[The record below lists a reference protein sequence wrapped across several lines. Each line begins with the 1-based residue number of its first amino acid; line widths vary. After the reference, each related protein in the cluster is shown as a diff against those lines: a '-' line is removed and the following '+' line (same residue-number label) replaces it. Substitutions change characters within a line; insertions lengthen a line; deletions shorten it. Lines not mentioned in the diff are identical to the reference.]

1 MTWRVCG
8 DEEDIDDV
16 DIDDVDIDDVDID
29 DVDIDVVDNDDV
41 DNDDVDIDVEIDRRG
56 ICHKRHKQR
65 WCKQNLHLHVFSG
78 NIEQFANLV
87 RVKYL
92 TNSTSGHW
100 H

>member
-41 DNDDVDIDVEIDRRG
+41 DNDVDIDRRG
-56 ICHKRHKQR
+56 IGDQTSYLSFFLHK
-65 WCKQNLHLHVFSG
+65 CTFGLNFSPH
-78 NIEQFANLV
+78 ESA
-87 RVKYL
+87 
-92 TNSTSGHW
+92 
-100 H
+100 

>member
-16 DIDDVDIDDVDID
+16 DIDVVDNDN
-29 DVDIDVVDNDDV
+29 VDIDVK
-41 DNDDVDIDVEIDRRG
+41 IDRRG
-56 ICHKRHKQR
+56 IFHKRHKQR
-65 WCKQNLHLHVFSG
+65 WCKRNLHLHVFLG

>member
-8 DEEDIDDV
+8 DEEDINDV
-16 DIDDVDIDDVDID
+16 DIDDVDIDDVDIG
-29 DVDIDVVDNDDV
+29 VV
-41 DNDDVDIDVEIDRRG
+41 DNDDVDIDVDIDGHG

-65 WCKQNLHLHVFSG
+65 WCKRNLHLHVFLG